1 MKRFKRTTF
10 SLIIA
15 AVIIW
20 SAPVSADTLFT
31 FAGDCS
37 TASCFGST
45 YTLVIGDANDATNST
60 YTANLIINTSAYSSN
75 IPSPVYID
83 AVDIKVVNSIINP
96 PGIVLTDAPGGASN
110 WNIVFN
116 DGQAATDCSSGGG
129 FFICARDEGSNT
141 LAPVDGGI
149 LSWLWTFS
157 SNDAISFGHIGASY
171 NNADGTVNGQNT
183 SISSAVKVPEPSAFL
198 LVGFGLVAM
207 VGVGR
212 RYRSV

>member
-1 MKRFKRTTF
+1 
-10 SLIIA
+10 
-15 AVIIW
+15 
-20 SAPVSADTLFT
+20 
-31 FAGDCS
+31 
-37 TASCFGST
+37 
-45 YTLVIGDANDATNST
+45 VIGDANDATSST
-60 YTANLIINTSAYSSN
+60 YTANLIINTSAYSG

-96 PGIVLTDAPGGASN
+96 PGIALTAAPGGAGN
-110 WNIVFN
+110 WNIFFN

-157 SNDAISFGHIGASY
+157 STDAISFGHIGASY

-183 SISSAVKVPEPSAFL
+183 SISSASSTTVPVPEPSAFL

>member
-20 SAPVSADTLFT
+20 SVPVSANTLYT
-31 FAGDCS
+31 FLGDCS

-60 YTANLIINTSAYSSN
+60 YTANLIIDTSAYSG

-110 WNIVFN
+110 WDIVFN
-116 DGQAATDCSSGGG
+116 NGQAATDCSAGGG
-129 FFICARDEGSNT
+129 FFICARDPNANN
-141 LAPVDGGI
+141 LAPVGGI
-149 LSWLWTFS
+149 LNWLWTFS

-171 NNADGTVNGQNT
+171 NNAAGTINGNNT
-183 SISSAVKVPEPSAFL
+183 SISGAVPLPEPPAFL
-198 LVGFGLVAM
+198 LVGVGLLAIVA
-207 VGVGR
+207 VGR
-212 RYRSV
+212 RYRSE